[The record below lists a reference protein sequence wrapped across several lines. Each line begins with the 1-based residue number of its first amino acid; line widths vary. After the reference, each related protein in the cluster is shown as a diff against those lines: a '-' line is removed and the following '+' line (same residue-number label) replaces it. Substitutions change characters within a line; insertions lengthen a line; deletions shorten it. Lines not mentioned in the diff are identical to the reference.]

1 MIQFGFLSMRTVL
14 IVSDGDMTP
23 ELERTILWRSDI
35 ERVFEDA
42 PGAVETAARVRPDLV
57 IIDGGDLR
65 VATAVLRDLR
75 RSPDSQGAALAVV
88 TSTTYS
94 TADEDALRR
103 AGANVVLTGPVDESL
118 WDWRLEGLLA
128 LPRRREFRVPVTF
141 TVWSESGASSPP
153 TAAVGLNVSLRG
165 LLLESIQPQDVGVTL
180 DLTIQV
186 PQGGPIEGV
195 GRVVWVTSGGGRCHA
210 GVEFVNLP
218 GDGRER
224 LRRFMEVEVE

>member
-1 MIQFGFLSMRTVL
+1 MRTVL
-14 IVSDGDMTP
+14 IISDGDVTP

-35 ERVFEDA
+35 ERVFEET
-42 PGAVETAARVRPDLV
+42 PGSAAETAARVHPHLV

-65 VATAVLRDLR
+65 KATNVLRELR
-75 RSPDSQGAALAVV
+75 QAPETQGTALAVV
-88 TSTTYS
+88 TSITYS

-141 TVWSESGASSPP
+141 TVWSESGATSPP
-153 TAAVGLNVSLRG
+153 TAAVGLNLSLRG
-165 LLLESIQPQDVGVTL
+165 LLLESIQPQDVGTTL

-195 GRVVWVTSGGGRCHA
+195 GRVVWATSGAGRCHV

-224 LRRFMEVEVE
+224 LRRFMEFEVEQ

>member
-1 MIQFGFLSMRTVL
+1 MRTVL

-35 ERVFEDA
+35 ERVFEDSR
-42 PGAVETAARVRPDLV
+42 GSTETAARVRPHLV
-57 IIDGGDLR
+57 IIDGSDLR
-65 VATAVLRDLR
+65 QATSVLRLLR
-75 RSPDSQGAALAVV
+75 QAPETQGTSLAVV

-103 AGANVVLTGPVDESL
+103 AGANAVLTGPVDESL
-118 WDWRLEGLLA
+118 WDWRLEALLS

-141 TVWSESGASSPP
+141 TVWSEAGAASPP
-153 TAAVGLNVSLRG
+153 TAGVGLNVSLRG
-165 LLLESIQPQDVGVTL
+165 LLLESIQPQDVGATL

-186 PQGGPIEGV
+186 PQGAPIEGV
-195 GRVVWVTSGGGRCHA
+195 GRVVWATRSAGRCHA

-224 LRRFMEVEVE
+224 LRRFMELEVEQ

>member
-1 MIQFGFLSMRTVL
+1 MRTVL

-35 ERVFEDA
+35 ERVFEDSRGSA
-42 PGAVETAARVRPDLV
+42 QTAARVRPHLV
-57 IIDGGDLR
+57 IIDGSDLR
-65 VATAVLRDLR
+65 QATSVLRDLR
-75 RSPDSQGAALAVV
+75 QSPQTQGTSLAVV

-118 WDWRLEGLLA
+118 WDWRLEALLA

-141 TVWSESGASSPP
+141 TVWSEAGAASPP

-165 LLLESIQPQDVGVTL
+165 LLLESIQPQDIGVTL

-186 PQGGPIEGV
+186 PQGAPIEGV
-195 GRVVWVTSGGGRCHA
+195 GRVVWTTRSAGRCHA

-224 LRRFMEVEVE
+224 LRRFMEFEVEQ